1 MSSND
6 VSPTSP
12 RVLFVYYS
20 HTKQAQRVCDAMAE
34 VLRGRG
40 CDVSQ
45 AQIEFTDPH
54 YAKNFQTFPFRHA
67 VFGILP
73 LLWPQLR
80 RKTGQIRIPDEA
92 KAGNYDLICFGSPTW
107 FFTTNMPLRSYLKS
121 DEARTVLSGKPFA
134 AYVVCR
140 RYWSVNLKEVRKLG
154 TAQGGRF
161 VDGIRFTYE
170 GGQIRSL
177 LSLLSYFGKG
187 RCASARSGSRFR
199 RPISS
204 RTSATRPRNSRTSSR
219 TASRPRH
226 RSGRALHHR
235 PALLDLRDRPACT
248 RRLSRRP

>member
-6 VSPTSP
+6 VSETRP
-12 RVLFVYYS
+12 RVLFVYYT
-20 HTKQAQRVCDAMAE
+20 HTEQARRVCEAMAD

-45 AQIEFTDPH
+45 AAIEFTDPH
-54 YAKNFQTFPFRHA
+54 YAKNFKEFPFRHA

-80 RKTGQIRIPDEA
+80 RKTGQIRIPDAA
-92 KAGNYDLICFGSPTW
+92 KAGDYDLVCFGSPTW

-121 DEARTVLSGKPFA
+121 DEARTVLAGKRFG

-154 TAQGGRF
+154 AAQGGEY

-170 GGQIRSL
+170 GRQVRSL
-177 LSLLSYFGKG
+177 LSLLSYFGTGENRERYIGVKIPPTNLKPDFLEQANAFANG
-187 RCASARSGSRFR
+187 LADGLEPS
-199 RPISS
+199 
-204 RTSATRPRNSRTSSR
+204 
-219 TASRPRH
+219 
-226 RSGRALHHR
+226 RALV
-235 PALLDLRDRPACT
+235 D
-248 RRLSRRP
+248 